1 MKKIGFI
8 GAYEKTNLML
18 YVAKILTLMG
28 EKVLIIDTTL
38 EQRARY
44 IVPTV
49 ALSHSYITSYEE
61 IDVAV
66 GLYSFE
72 EIANYLEKPMLDEN
86 QYTYVLLDIDNAK
99 YVESFNAYSNDIN
112 YFVTSF
118 DLYSLKK
125 GVEILNNIAQPL
137 ELTKVLFSKDMLQEE
152 DDYLNYLSLDTRVEW
167 NEERIYFPFDNGD
180 NSIISENQRFE
191 RIKLKG
197 LSKEYK
203 DALIYVM
210 EQIAES
216 NTVKRIVKQLEK
228 GNDD

>member
-8 GAYEKTNLML
+8 GAYEKTDLIL
-18 YVAKILTLMG
+18 YMAKILTLMG
-28 EKVLIIDTTL
+28 EKVLVVDTTL
-38 EQRARY
+38 EQRAKY

-49 ALSHSYITSYEE
+49 SLLPSYITSYEE

-72 EIANYLEKPMLDEN
+72 EIANYLGQPMFDEN
-86 QYTYVLLDIDNAK
+86 QYTYVLFDIDNAK
-99 YVESFNAYSNDIN
+99 YVETFNAYSNEKN

-125 GVEILNNIAQPL
+125 GVEILKKISQPL
-137 ELTKVLFSKDMLQEE
+137 ELTKVLFSKDMTAEE
-152 DDYLNYLSLDTRVEW
+152 DEYLNYLSLETRAEW
-167 NEERIYFPFDNGD
+167 SEERIYFPFDNGD
-180 NSIISENQRFE
+180 NSIIAENQRFE
-191 RIKLKG
+191 RIKIKG
-197 LSKEYK
+197 LSKQYK

-216 NTVKRIVKQLEK
+216 NTIKRIVRQLEK
-228 GNDD
+228 NSDE